1 MAFLGLD
8 RTALWAL
15 RGLTRLFVRP
25 TVFPEDARTRLAGTA
40 RPVLYV
46 LEERSL
52 SDFLAVEQ
60 ACIRLGARRPSKK
73 LVIGALRLDF
83 SLVALE
89 RRSGV
94 LRRRP
99 DRRVPPG
106 FMAAADAVRDDAE
119 FDLEIVP
126 VAVYW
131 GRAPQRERSWLN
143 LALSENWALVGPFRR
158 LVSMLLNGRAT
169 IIRFGEPR
177 SLRGLV
183 AGESDA
189 PRVVRRLLREV
200 RAEHR
205 HMRLETIGPNLSPRG
220 AIVAQVLRTRAVRQA
235 VRQLMREKSL
245 TRREAIRTARGFA
258 LEIAADYSHAFVR
271 LAYRALTW
279 LWTRL
284 YDGVDVRNAEHLD
297 QYQNIEEIKRTF
309 VNFANKVP
317 FYCPIILCLDDP
329 NLQSVIPHLERRI
342 ITYGFSAQSDIF
354 ARDFRF
360 EQFSSTSTLH
370 HKGRKLGTLKLNVPG
385 MHSILNA
392 MASVAVGLDLDI
404 APPLILDAL
413 ESYSGTGRRFEL
425 KKEVGGIMVIEDYA
439 HHPTEIKATLDA
451 AKRGWPRRVLA
462 VFQPHRYTRLSHL
475 MNEFA
480 TSFNQA
486 DVLFITEI
494 YAAGEEPIPQAT
506 GRALY
511 ESIKQFGHKN
521 VHFEPDMK
529 DLPSRLRKL
538 ARPGDIIIV
547 LGAGNIYKI
556 IPDLIKK
563 LEAER

>member
-1 MAFLGLD
+1 LVKKIYRKLKHIHMIGIGGTGMNGIAEVLLNQGYKVTGSD
-8 RTALWAL
+8 IQANEATR
-15 RGLTRLFVRP
+15 RLTRLKAQISIGHKAGNIKGADVAVISSAIREDNVEVQAARHQKIPVIPRAEMLAELMRMKYGIAIAGSHGKTTTTSMIATILDRAGFDP
-25 TVFPEDARTRLAGTA
+25 TIVVGGRLNT
-40 RPVLYV
+40 
-46 LEERSL
+46 
-52 SDFLAVEQ
+52 
-60 ACIRLGARRPSKK
+60 
-73 LVIGALRLDF
+73 IGAHAKLGEGNF
-83 SLVALE
+83 FVAE
-89 RRSGV
+89 
-94 LRRRP
+94 
-99 DRRVPPG
+99 
-106 FMAAADAVRDDAE
+106 AD
-119 FDLEIVP
+119 
-126 VAVYW
+126 
-131 GRAPQRERSWLN
+131 
-143 LALSENWALVGPFRR
+143 
-158 LVSMLLNGRAT
+158 
-169 IIRFGEPR
+169 
-177 SLRGLV
+177 
-183 AGESDA
+183 ESD
-189 PRVVRRLLREV
+189 RSFLY
-200 RAEHR
+200 
-205 HMRLETIGPNLSPRG
+205 LSPFI
-220 AIVAQVLRTRAVRQA
+220 AVLTN
-235 VRQLMREKSL
+235 
-245 TRREAIRTARGFA
+245 I
-258 LEIAADYSHAFVR
+258 D
-271 LAYRALTW
+271 
-279 LWTRL
+279 
-284 YDGVDVRNAEHLD
+284 AEHLD

-309 VNFANKVP
+309 INFANKVP

-342 ITYGFSAQSDIF
+342 ISYGFSAQSDIF

-360 EQFSSTSTLH
+360 EQFSSTSALYQ
-370 HKGRKLGTLKLNVPG
+370 KGRKLGTLKLNVPG
-385 MHSILNA
+385 KHSILNA

-404 APPLILDAL
+404 SPPLILDAL
-413 ESYSGTGRRFEL
+413 EGYSGTGRRFEL
-425 KKEVGGIMVIEDYA
+425 KKEVGGIMIIEDYA

-538 ARPGDIIIV
+538 ARTGDIIIV